1 MEMSEDNP
9 FEDLEDEVGDRE
21 GDPFQH
27 LDAED
32 RDDAE
37 SAQSPWE
44 EGDSEE
50 VTGDSEEV
58 TGDSEE
64 ATGESTDIGEET
76 HEQSTEAE
84 ATTPDQSAASGDSTS
99 SVDQNAETDSPSND
113 SVSTGVESNPLT
125 GDGTETGPEIDPP
138 SDTSREGDP
147 FESMEDAFTEQGVDE
162 VDTEKVWQQLTDAR
176 SRGSVT
182 EKKGRT
188 YAEVSKHSYCEQCE
202 YFSEPPDIEC
212 SNEGTEI
219 VEFLDMETVRVVDC
233 PVVAERKEL
242 EDN

>member
-1 MEMSEDNP
+1 MGMSEDNP

-27 LDAED
+27 LDADD
-32 RDDAE
+32 RDEDTE
-37 SAQSPWE
+37 TAQSPWE
-44 EGDSEE
+44 EG
-50 VTGDSEEV
+50 
-58 TGDSEE
+58 EE
-64 ATGESTDIGEET
+64 ATSEAADVGETT
-76 HEQSTEAE
+76 HEPGE
-84 ATTPDQSAASGDSTS
+84 ATTPDQSAASDDSSS
-99 SVDQNAETDSPSND
+99 SVDQNAETASD
-113 SVSTGVESNPLT
+113 SVSTGAESNPLT
-125 GDGTETGPEIDPP
+125 GDGTESGPEIGPP

-162 VDTEKVWQQLTDAR
+162 VDTEKVWQQLTDAQ
-176 SRGSVT
+176 SRGSVS
-182 EKKGRT
+182 EKQGRT

-202 YFSEPPDIEC
+202 HFSEPPDINC

-219 VEFLDMETVRVVDC
+219 VEFLDMQTVRVVDC